1 MFQILTQEGWVEV
14 MDGILEKTDHE
25 IMRYVVAIYF
35 VFYHLFVTLV
45 SKGLLPCGLSCSDP
59 LTHDSMSLIYDSG
72 LHGYMYLTV
81 EIMSFLTNR
90 SAVKQ
95 FFKLFLIIISN
106 LKTKKKNLIFLNY
119 YL

>member
-59 LTHDSMSLIYDSG
+59 LTHHDSMSLIYDSG

-81 EIMSFLTNR
+81 EIMSFLTNS
-90 SAVKQ
+90 SAVIK
-95 FFKLFLIIISN
+95 FFKLFLIIIFN
-106 LKTKKKNLIFLNY
+106 LKTKKKKKFF
-119 YL
+119 